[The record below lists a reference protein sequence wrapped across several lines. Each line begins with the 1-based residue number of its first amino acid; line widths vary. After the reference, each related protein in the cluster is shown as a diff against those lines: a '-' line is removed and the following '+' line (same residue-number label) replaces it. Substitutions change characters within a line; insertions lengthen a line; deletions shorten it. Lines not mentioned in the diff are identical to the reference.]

1 MVVAIEKDLLNDC
14 FADKNFICNL
24 SIKDKITFNKD
35 NIYFFGNY
43 CEDKLE
49 YIKNKLIKNRKNIKR
64 AIENNIKFVVTG
76 NSYDIFNN
84 SFKHDDLNI
93 FTAYNKKMFK
103 KKISKIRIKKD
114 KDNLN
119 LKTVYSLEKGVNSK
133 NFKYKNLLC
142 IKSPNTI
149 NKIIKKRQSKFTLLH

>member
-1 MVVAIEKDLLNDC
+1 MS
-14 FADKNFICNL
+14 F
-24 SIKDKITFNKD
+24 FNKN

-43 CEDKLE
+43 EEDKLK
-49 YIKNKLIKNRKNIKR
+49 YIKNKLIKNKKNIKR
-64 AIENNIKFVVTG
+64 AIENNIKFIVTG

-103 KKISKIRIKKD
+103 KKIRKIRIKKD

-142 IKSPNTI
+142 IKRPDTI
-149 NKIIKKRQSKFTLLH
+149 NKIIKKRQSKSTLLH

>member
-1 MVVAIEKDLLNDC
+1 MVVAIEKNLLNDC

-24 SIKDKITFNKD
+24 NIEDKLTFNKN

-43 CEDKLE
+43 DEDKLE
-49 YIKNKLIKNRKNIKR
+49 YVKNKLIKNRKSIKR
-64 AIENNIKFVVTG
+64 AIENNIKFIVTG

-84 SFKHDDLNI
+84 SFKHGDLNV

-103 KKISKIRIKKD
+103 RKIGKIKIKMD
-114 KDNLN
+114 KDDFNLRTIYN
-119 LKTVYSLEKGVNSK
+119 LEKGINST

-142 IKSPNTI
+142 IKNPNTI
-149 NKIIKKRQSKFTLLH
+149 NKIIKKRQCKSTLLH

>member
-14 FADKNFICNL
+14 FIDKNFICNL
-24 SIKDKITFNKD
+24 SIEDKITFNKN

-43 CEDKLE
+43 EEDKLK
-49 YIKNKLIKNRKNIKR
+49 YIKNKLIKNKKNIKR
-64 AIENNIKFVVTG
+64 AIENNIKFIVTG

-103 KKISKIRIKKD
+103 KKIRKIRIKKD

-142 IKSPNTI
+142 IKRPDTI
-149 NKIIKKRQSKFTLLH
+149 NKIIKKRQSKSTLLH

>member
-14 FADKNFICNL
+14 FIDKNFICNL
-24 SIKDKITFNKD
+24 SIEDKITFNKN

-43 CEDKLE
+43 EEDKLK

-64 AIENNIKFVVTG
+64 AIENNIKFIVTG

-103 KKISKIRIKKD
+103 KKIRKIRIKKD

-142 IKSPNTI
+142 IKSPDTI

>member
-1 MVVAIEKDLLNDC
+1 
-14 FADKNFICNL
+14 
-24 SIKDKITFNKD
+24 
-35 NIYFFGNY
+35 
-43 CEDKLE
+43 
-49 YIKNKLIKNRKNIKR
+49 
-64 AIENNIKFVVTG
+64 
-76 NSYDIFNN
+76 
-84 SFKHDDLNI
+84 
-93 FTAYNKKMFK
+93 MFK

-142 IKSPNTI
+142 IKSPDTI